1 MTSSLIPKNAP
12 NMMKRVLSL
21 NVVGFAR
28 QLAAANI
35 KVVISQISLVVATPK
50 ISSPIYSVVAGAARV
65 KVAIYKLRQISPLK
79 KLSLAQL

>member
-1 MTSSLIPKNAP
+1 M

-50 ISSPIYSVVAGAARV
+50 ISSPIYLVAAVDAAHV
-65 KVAIYKLRQISPLK
+65 KDKIYKLKRLLPLK
-79 KLSLAQL
+79 KRHLAPL